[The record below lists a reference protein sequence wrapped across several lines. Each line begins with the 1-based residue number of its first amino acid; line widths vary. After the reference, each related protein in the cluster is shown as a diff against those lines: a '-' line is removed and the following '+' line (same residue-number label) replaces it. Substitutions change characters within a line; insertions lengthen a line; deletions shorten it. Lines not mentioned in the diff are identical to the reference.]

1 MECWLRREVSF
12 CVRKETMER
21 QDLITEILTAGNEQS
36 WLQLIQG
43 VTNECL
49 EEYRNDD
56 MIVYLLLQSD
66 IHWDI
71 SSLYYE
77 ND

>member
-12 CVRKETMER
+12 CIRKETTER
-21 QDLITEILTAGNEQS
+21 QDLITAILTAGNEQC

-43 VTNECL
+43 ITNEGL
-49 EEYRNDD
+49 EEYQNYD

-71 SSLYYE
+71 SSL
-77 ND
+77 